1 LPKERTHSFMTLSF
15 DNTEIAFA
23 SKSDLDLRRAWALF
37 SMLGRK
43 SLVDGGKKLTE
54 VAFALHLPVKGAIK
68 ATLFR
73 QFVGGETIN
82 ECAHTI
88 AALAKYNIG
97 TILDYSSEG
106 KRSEGSFEATTQELL
121 RGIAFAKGNTHV
133 PFAVFKVT
141 GLARFE
147 LLEKVSTGA
156 PLSPQEQAEYKR
168 VEDRIDRICR
178 AAAAAE
184 TPVYIDAE
192 ESWIQ
197 PAIDD
202 VALRMMRR
210 YNHDH
215 AWVWNT
221 IQLYRHDRLA
231 YLKQLYTD
239 TRADNLHLGFKLVR
253 GAYMEKERDRAAKQG
268 YPSPI
273 QPDKASTDRDF
284 DAAVDFCLQHI
295 DAIAFCAGSHNED
308 SNLKL
313 TQQMATY
320 QIPANHPHVWF
331 AQLLGM
337 SDHISYNL
345 AQAGYNVAKYVPY
358 APVREIVPYLIRRAE
373 ENTSVAG
380 QTSREL
386 SLILKEMQRRRKTV

>member
-1 LPKERTHSFMTLSF
+1 
-15 DNTEIAFA
+15 
-23 SKSDLDLRRAWALF
+23 
-37 SMLGRK
+37 
-43 SLVDGGKKLTE
+43 
-54 VAFALHLPVKGAIK
+54 
-68 ATLFR
+68 
-73 QFVGGETIN
+73 
-82 ECAHTI
+82 
-88 AALAKYNIG
+88 
-97 TILDYSSEG
+97 
-106 KRSEGSFEATTQELL
+106 
-121 RGIAFAKGNTHV
+121 
-133 PFAVFKVT
+133 
-141 GLARFE
+141 
-147 LLEKVSTGA
+147 
-156 PLSPQEQAEYKR
+156 
-168 VEDRIDRICR
+168 
-178 AAAAAE
+178 
-184 TPVYIDAE
+184 
-192 ESWIQ
+192 
-197 PAIDD
+197 

-320 QIPANHPHVWF
+320 QIPTNHPHVWF

>member
-1 LPKERTHSFMTLSF
+1 MTLSF

-43 SLVDGGKKLTE
+43 PLVDGGKKLTE
-54 VAFALHLPVKGAIK
+54 LAFALHLPVKGAIK

-73 QFVGGETIN
+73 QFVGGETIH
-82 ECAHTI
+82 ECAQTI
-88 AALAKYNIG
+88 AALGKYNIG
-97 TILDYSSEG
+97 TILDYSAEG

-121 RGIAFAKGNTHV
+121 RGIAFAKGNPRV

-147 LLEKVSTGA
+147 LLEKVSAEA
-156 PLSPQEQAEYKR
+156 PLSPQEQAEYGR
-168 VEDRIDRICR
+168 VEDRVDRICR

-197 PAIDD
+197 PAIDAL
-202 VALRMMRR
+202 ALRMMRR

-221 IQLYRHDRLA
+221 VQLYRHDRLA
-231 YLKQLYTD
+231 YLKQLYAD
-239 TRADNLHLGFKLVR
+239 TRPENLHLGFKLVR
-253 GAYMEKERDRAAKQG
+253 GAYMEKERARAAQQG

-273 QPDKASTDRDF
+273 QPDKGSTDRDF
-284 DAAVDFCLQHI
+284 DAAVEFCLQHL

-313 TQQMATY
+313 TQQMAAH

-386 SLILKEMQRRRKTV
+386 SLILKEMKRRRKPGAA